1 MKRVLYFLTFAS
13 IILASSCEI
22 IENPTEFT
30 PDNPDATGNLLII
43 NNSNEQLVLYKDQE
57 VVKMI
62 PASAT
67 DYLVYIPNESEG
79 TVQLDLYR
87 WADVAEDVYN
97 PNPTD
102 AFKRWLVPLS
112 SSDAVEQRATWHI
125 GGASQYTDVATLN
138 LSYFG
143 GTTDNNVDV
152 YLNGRTGGKV
162 ASLKPGDQYK
172 KVGVDY
178 GNYTLHY
185 LYWFSDQNDANAF
198 EEVGWIESQLINGEE
213 KDVWLILNENR
224 KDVTMIIPHFGSAG
238 SQGTKYAGIE
248 ITNYSGE
255 PLQIFV
261 GDKLIESVCFL
272 EEGNTTNLSTLA
284 ADGSY
289 TFYLPITEEDAT
301 EKSFRLKAQTL
312 QTVIT
317 VETADITL
325 VADEV
330 VGWIIDGEPDV
341 SEEPDTEEE
350 PAVEEEPVAEE
361 EAPAE

>member
-1 MKRVLYFLTFAS
+1 MKRVLYLLTFAS
-13 IILASSCEI
+13 IILATSCEI
-22 IENPTEFT
+22 IENPAGFT
-30 PDNPDATGNLLII
+30 PDQPDVSGNLLII

-57 VVKMI
+57 LVKMI

-87 WADVAEDVYN
+87 WEDVADAPEN
-97 PNPTD
+97 PAPAD

-125 GGASQYTDVATLN
+125 SGATQYVDVATLN

-143 GTTDNNVDV
+143 GTDNFVDV

-198 EEVGWIESQLINGEE
+198 EEKGWIETQLINGEE
-213 KDVWLILNENR
+213 KDIWLILNENR
-224 KDVTMIIPHFGSAG
+224 KDVVMVIPHMGSALE
-238 SQGTKYAGIE
+238 QGTKYAGIE
-248 ITNYSGE
+248 VTNYAGE
-255 PLQIFV
+255 PVQIFV
-261 GDKLIESVCFL
+261 GDKLIESVCYL
-272 EEGNTTNLSTLA
+272 EEGNTRNLSTLD

-289 TFYLPITEEDAT
+289 IFYLPITEEGAT

-312 QTVIT
+312 TTVQT
-317 VETADITL
+317 VETVDITL

-330 VGWIIDGEPDV
+330 VGWVIDGEPD
-341 SEEPDTEEE
+341 TT
-350 PAVEEEPVAEE
+350 EEPVVEDPVVEE
-361 EAPAE
+361 TPGE